1 MNSITIITIVVVAL
15 LALVIGGLCWLTFYS
30 FLRMYKLEVKY
41 GLRDEQIKKEYSS
54 KKKNKWS
61 LLGQI
66 GSWVAL
72 VALFSLFVTGIV
84 YKANGEVFSLS
95 NKVALV
101 IKSGSMSDFYNEE
114 VANKNNN
121 DRSLQF
127 AVGDICYFEKI
138 SSDSEL
144 TIGDVYGYKSKDKII
159 THRLVAVY
167 GDSYQ
172 FRGDNNS
179 TYDGNVTRDT
189 IIYHYTGEK
198 VKGLGSFVLFAQSY
212 FGMFALAGV
221 IGIMILSEF
230 VYSKVDT
237 TNKARAKELGFDVE
251 PKKKIKA
258 NKPKKEASSKKQK
271 KEKPK
276 AEEVTEEKN
285 DEEKK
290 SDSITSD

>member
-15 LALVIGGLCWLTFYS
+15 LAFVIGGLAWLAFHS
-30 FLRMYKLEVKY
+30 FIRMYKLEVKY
-41 GLRDEQIKKEYSS
+41 GLRDEQIKKEYTS

-101 IKSGSMSDFYNEE
+101 IKSGSMSDFYNED

-138 SSDSEL
+138 SNDSEL
-144 TIGDVYGYKSKDKII
+144 TIGDVYGYKSKDIII
-159 THRLVAVY
+159 THRLVSIN
-167 GDSYQ
+167 GDSYL
-172 FRGDNNS
+172 FRGDNNGAYDSS
-179 TYDGNVTRDT
+179 TTRDT
-189 IIYHYTGEK
+189 ILYHYTGDK
-198 VKGLGSFVLFAQSY
+198 VQGIGSFVLFAQSY

-221 IGIMILSEF
+221 IGIMIVSEF
-230 VYSKVDT
+230 IYSKIDA
-237 TNKARAKELGFDVE
+237 TNKSRAKELGFDIE
-251 PKKKIKA
+251 PKKKPKVKKSKEDISK
-258 NKPKKEASSKKQK
+258 KKE
-271 KEKPK
+271 EPK
-276 AEEVTEEKN
+276 ADKIKEEKV

-290 SDSITSD
+290 SNSTTSD